1 MNRILVTYLV
11 ITCSLMAAD
20 TADSPTKLIADFAD
34 PAKAAERWKT
44 INDNVMGGRST
55 GGPTFKDG
63 LLRFRGSTN
72 TDGGGFSSIRRD
84 LDGKVLAGATGIRLR
99 VRGDGRTYKL
109 DMHTDK
115 KGWSWAGRMPIAY
128 RADFTTKDGEW
139 VIINIPFAKL
149 VPTLL
154 GRERDRPAFE
164 QLKVST
170 IGFMIYDKQ
179 DGPFQL
185 EVDWIGVY

>member
-1 MNRILVTYLV
+1 MNRTLATCVV

-20 TADSPTKLIADFAD
+20 TADNPTKLIADFAD
-34 PAKAAERWKT
+34 PAKPAERWKT

-63 LLRFRGSTN
+63 LLCFRGTTN

-84 LDGKVLAGATGIRLR
+84 LDGKVLAGAAGIRLR

-109 DMHTDK
+109 SMHTDK

-128 RADFTTKDGEW
+128 RADFTTQDGEW

-154 GRERDRPAFE
+154 GRERDGPAFE
-164 QLKVST
+164 KRKVST
-170 IGFMIYDKQ
+170 IGLMIYDKQ

-185 EVDWIGVY
+185 EVDWIGAY